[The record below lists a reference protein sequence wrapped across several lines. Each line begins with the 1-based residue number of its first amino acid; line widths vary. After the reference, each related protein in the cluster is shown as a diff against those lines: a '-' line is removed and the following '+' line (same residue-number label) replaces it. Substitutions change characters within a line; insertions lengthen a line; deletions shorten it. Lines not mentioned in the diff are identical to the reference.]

1 MEMEEEDGESA
12 DVVELKSNLERDEC
26 QFNERPA
33 PTAIGIQWGRGFS
46 LCWDSSLGSSNN

>member
-1 MEMEEEDGESA
+1 MEMEMEMEMEDVDDGR
-12 DVVELKSNLERDEC
+12 KSTVERDEC

-46 LCWDSSLGSSNN
+46 LCWNSSLGNSNN